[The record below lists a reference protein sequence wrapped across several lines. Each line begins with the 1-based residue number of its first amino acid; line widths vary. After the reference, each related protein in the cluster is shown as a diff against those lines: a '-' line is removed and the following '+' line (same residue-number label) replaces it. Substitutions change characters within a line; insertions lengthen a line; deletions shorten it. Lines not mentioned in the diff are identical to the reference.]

1 LRPRLQS
8 LIYEVTPRCN
18 HACLHCYNIWAA
30 PPQSLSSPFPFPQVE
45 EGGNTGNLGIYG
57 SYAAINTQI
66 SEFSPPSLPV
76 FGGGR
81 GGTQRS
87 CVHGD
92 ERGELNLPR
101 SLALLSKALD
111 EIDCPHVTLT
121 GGEPLLR
128 PDLPQ
133 MVDFLR
139 QRGVQSTIISN
150 GRLLSEE
157 RVVELLEC
165 GVGLFELPLLSYR
178 REVHDHLSGAPGAF
192 DAALAAMARIRHHGG
207 QFVAVF
213 VATRL
218 NLPDLYDTLRLA
230 YAFGARGMMLNR
242 FNVGGRGIAH
252 VNELLPSAE
261 ELRLALSIADKASA
275 ELGFSISCSIPIQPC
290 LIDMSAFPRLGFGFC
305 AAGTERA
312 YYTLD
317 PTGNLR
323 PCNHTTTILGNLF
336 DEPFTDLIAS
346 ARLSDFCRALPDFCK
361 PCSQRETCQGGCKAA
376 AQVCFQSLS
385 AEEPFLRYNRG
396 IGRPIPI

>member
-1 LRPRLQS
+1 LKPRLQS

-30 PPQSLSSPFPFPQVE
+30 PTPSPIRD
-45 EGGNTGNLGIYG
+45 L
-57 SYAAINTQI
+57 
-66 SEFSPPSLPV
+66 
-76 FGGGR
+76 R
-81 GGTQRS
+81 
-87 CVHGD
+87 GD
-92 ERGELNLPR
+92 ERGELDTPHT
-101 SLALLSKALD
+101 LALLSKALD

-128 PDLPQ
+128 SDLPQ
-133 MVDFLR
+133 IVDFLT

-157 RVVELLEC
+157 RVVELLER
-165 GVGLFELPLLSYR
+165 GAGLFELPLLSYR
-178 REVHDHLSGAPGAF
+178 REVHDRLSGAPGAF
-192 DAALAAMARIRHHGG
+192 DAVLAAMARTRSHRG

-218 NLPDLYDTLRLA
+218 NLPDLYDTIRLA

-242 FNVGGRGIAH
+242 FNVGGRGITH
-252 VNELLPSAE
+252 VDELLPSAE
-261 ELRLALSIADKASA
+261 ELRLALSVADKAST

-290 LIDMSAFPRLGFGFC
+290 LIDMSAFPLLGFGFC

-323 PCNHTTTILGNLF
+323 PCNHTATILGNLF
-336 DEPFTDLIAS
+336 DEPFADLIAPERM
-346 ARLSDFCRALPDFCK
+346 ADFCQAQPDFCQ

-376 AQVCFQSLS
+376 AQVCFGSLS
-385 AEEPFLRYNRG
+385 AEEPFLRYNRAVAKPLLG
-396 IGRPIPI
+396 